1 MLAPTSENLNVVVHQ
16 HPPQHPMRE
25 ATMRNGEATI
35 VERHAL
41 CIGSHPA
48 RCQLGSD
55 GHMDVATFGLGTLDE
70 ESAE

>member
-1 MLAPTSENLNVVVHQ
+1 MG
-16 HPPQHPMRE
+16 
-25 ATMRNGEATI
+25 NGEAI
-35 VERHAL
+35 VVKRHAL

-55 GHMDVATFGLGTLDE
+55 GHTYVATFGLGTLDE